1 MSAEAA
7 AQRPYHRKILCICQ
21 EAGIANELSVETF
34 LQTPLMK
41 QKKSKKRTRILV
53 LEPDEHLASAIMSS
67 LQEAAPDALVEMT
80 RSLEAAQQL
89 ALGVKPEL
97 FVLDVDAAPDLGQD
111 FLYDL
116 RTSHPN
122 ARAIILTGV
131 HLPEQREQVAG
142 LGAIHFLEKPLVQW
156 DFVDLVERLLRSGKD
171 KTAEKFQGTLRD
183 LQFTDIIQLKCMSGT
198 TAVVEFI
205 GPSGEKARVFFEKGQ
220 VRHATAPGRQGMAAF
235 NEIVRWKGATISEV
249 TDAPSSPR
257 TIDMDWQHLL
267 MEAVRGTDEAEAAP
281 ARESRQENPKILVV
295 DDSLMLLSFVKE
307 VLIDANYDV
316 TAASTGEEA
325 VRAAQTGTPD
335 LILLDFI
342 LPDMKG
348 DEVCRRLLENPGTA
362 AIPVV
367 YISGYGAEL
376 QASRSENSNVIG
388 FLNKPFTSDLLI
400 QTVETHMPRKSEE
413 PEPTQPS
420 AVEPT
425 PATEADFPVEQEPA
439 YREAIEVGPEI
450 TQTQETP
457 WWTPAPANDVPT
469 EATPAAFEAAAEQSY
484 VPDESLTG
492 DAYFCGDTRFFS
504 LNRALQIIATQKLT
518 GTLRFFWDKQPVDLL
533 TQNGQVLFATSR
545 DPDLYC
551 PEAPVTLSNVDPDRI
566 AAARAQQQETG
577 CPLFVTLAQENL
589 ILHEP
594 AMQLTQHHGQ
604 KLFAELWSAQCVR
617 FSFHQGA
624 LPDFAAALPG
634 ELDVDQWA
642 LATLRLV
649 QFPEL
654 GDRAYY
660 DPTSVPAY
668 TRDGF
673 ERVQNLR
680 LTVAEAQ
687 FASQFNGAR
696 SVQQIAKNLRLDLK
710 FASVTLFRFLA
721 LEIVECWPGSSATG
735 QEKKGI
741 FQRLGQVV
749 GLGE

>member
-1 MSAEAA
+1 
-7 AQRPYHRKILCICQ
+7 
-21 EAGIANELSVETF
+21 
-34 LQTPLMK
+34 MK
-41 QKKSKKRTRILV
+41 QKKFKRSARILV
-53 LEPDEHLASAIMSS
+53 LEPDEQLGSGILDV
-67 LQEAAPDALVEMT
+67 LQEAAPGTLVEMT
-80 RSLEAAQQL
+80 RSLEQAQQL
-89 ALGVKPEL
+89 VLGVKPEL
-97 FVLDVDAAPDLGQD
+97 FVLDVDAIPDLGQD

-156 DFVDLVERLLRSGKD
+156 DFVDLAERLLRSAKA

-183 LQFTDIIQLKCMSGT
+183 LQFTDIIQLKCMSGA

-235 NEIVRWKGATISEV
+235 NEIVRWKGGTISEV

-267 MEAVRGTDEAEAAP
+267 VEAVRGVDEAEAAP

-307 VLIDANYDV
+307 VLIGANYDV
-316 TAASTGEEA
+316 TTASTGEEA
-325 VRAAQTGTPD
+325 VRAAQTGMPD

-367 YISGYGAEL
+367 YMSGYGAEV

-400 QTVETHMPRKSEE
+400 KTVETHMAKKSEE
-413 PEPTQPS
+413 PESSEPKPAEPEP
-420 AVEPT
+420 AVEQE
-425 PATEADFPVEQEPA
+425 PATEQEPAAEADFPVEQEPA
-439 YREAIEVGPEI
+439 YQEASEVGPEI
-450 TQTQETP
+450 TPTPETP
-457 WWTPAPANDVPT
+457 WWTPAPATDVPA
-469 EATPAAFEAAAEQSY
+469 ATPAAFEPAAEQDY
-484 VPDESLTG
+484 IPDESITG
-492 DAYFCGDTRFFS
+492 GVYFCGDTRFFS
-504 LNRALQIIATQKLT
+504 LNRALQIVATQKLT
-518 GTLRFFWDKQPVDLL
+518 GTLRFFWDKQPVELL
-533 TQNGQVLFATSR
+533 TQNGQVLLATSY
-545 DPDLYC
+545 DPELYC
-551 PEAPVTLSNVDPDRI
+551 PETPVTLSDINPDRI

-577 CPLFVTLAQENL
+577 CPMFITLAQENL
-589 ILHEP
+589 ISPEP
-594 AMQLTQHHGQ
+594 ATQLTEHHGQ
-604 KLFAELWSAQCVR
+604 KLFAELWSAPCVR
-617 FSFHQGA
+617 FSFQQGA
-624 LPDFAAALPG
+624 LPYFATVLPG

-642 LATLRLV
+642 LATLRFV
-649 QFPEL
+649 QFPQL
-654 GDRAYY
+654 GGRTNY
-660 DPTSVPAY
+660 DPASVPAY

-687 FASQFNGAR
+687 FASQFNGVR

-721 LEIVECWPGSSATG
+721 LEIVECWPDRTG
-735 QEKKGI
+735 AGQDRKSI
-741 FQRLGQVV
+741 FQRLGQAI
-749 GLGE
+749 GLAE